1 MNTMKFLGIFVM
13 YVLFLNMASF
23 CAADSATLDVSVLKY
38 EPTPAEPG
46 RYIDI
51 WFKVDNTGTDAATD
65 ATLTLEPK
73 FPFSTD
79 DDPVIS
85 IGILNPLD
93 STTIKYRIR
102 IDENAVEGTNDLD
115 VKYSANPKTSIMV
128 SKSFGIEIRTSD
140 AEIVIDSV
148 KTSPSEFYPGQKGT
162 VTLVTKNLAD
172 STLRDVTVNLDL
184 SGTTTPFAPV
194 DTTTSSKFKTM
205 AAGETKTINY
215 GVVAT
220 PDAASGIYKVPVTIT
235 FSDGIG
241 TNYVTSTIISLIVGG
256 TPDILTNIEPEKIF
270 LSGTT
275 GDIRVNIVNRGLVD
289 IKYVTVKVT
298 PTNDFEVLTNDEI
311 YVGNI
316 DSDDFD
322 SASFTIHTMPSFSG
336 ELAVP
341 IIVSYMNANNKAF
354 ELKKDLNMRIY
365 TADEAKSLG
374 LISGGS
380 STSTTII
387 VLVVVGYFGYRW
399 YKKRKSKQ

>member
-13 YVLFLNMASF
+13 SVLFLNMGGVNAAS
-23 CAADSATLDVSVLKY
+23 SATLDVSVLKY

-46 RYIDI
+46 RYIDV
-51 WFKVDNTGTDAATD
+51 WFKIDNTGTDAATD

-79 DDPVIS
+79 DDPVIN

-102 IDENAVEGTNDLD
+102 VDENAVEGTSDLD
-115 VKYSANPKTSIMV
+115 VKYSANPKTSISV

-140 AEIVIDSV
+140 AEISIISS
-148 KTSPSEFYPGQKGT
+148 KTNPSEFYPGQEGM
-162 VTLVTKNLAD
+162 VTLVIKNLAD

-220 PDAASGIYKVPVTIT
+220 PDAASGIYKVPVIIT
-235 FSDGIG
+235 FSDSTGASYT
-241 TNYVTSTIISLIVGG
+241 TNNIISLIVGG
-256 TPDILTNIEPEKIF
+256 KPDILTNVEPENIF

-275 GDIRVNIVNRGLVD
+275 GDVRVNIINRGLVD

-298 PTNDFEVLTNDEI
+298 PTDDFELLTNDEI

-322 SASFTIHTMPSFSG
+322 SASFKIHTMPSFSG

-341 IIVSYMNANNKAF
+341 VIVSYMNANNKAF
-354 ELKKDLNMRIY
+354 ELKQDLTMRVY
-365 TADEAKSLG
+365 TPNEARSLG

-380 STSTTII
+380 STSIIII
-387 VLVVVGYFGYRW
+387 VLVVVGYIGYRW
-399 YKKRKSKQ
+399 YKKRKNRQ

>member
-13 YVLFLNMASF
+13 SVLFLNMGGVNAAS
-23 CAADSATLDVSVLKY
+23 SATLDVSVLKY
-38 EPTPAEPG
+38 EPIPAEPG
-46 RYIDI
+46 RYIDV
-51 WFKVDNTGTDAATD
+51 WFKIDNTGTDAATD

-79 DDPVIS
+79 DDPVIN

-102 IDENAVEGTNDLD
+102 VDENAVEGTSDLD
-115 VKYSANPKTSIMV
+115 VKYSANPKTSISV

-140 AEIVIDSV
+140 AEISIISS
-148 KTSPSEFYPGQKGT
+148 KTNPSEFYPGQEGM
-162 VTLVTKNLAD
+162 VTLVIKNLAD

-220 PDAASGIYKVPVTIT
+220 PDAASGIYKVPVIIT
-235 FSDGIG
+235 FSDSTGASYT
-241 TNYVTSTIISLIVGG
+241 TNNIISLIVGG
-256 TPDILTNIEPEKIF
+256 KPDILTNVEPENIF

-275 GDIRVNIVNRGLVD
+275 GDVRVNIINRGLVD

-298 PTNDFEVLTNDEI
+298 PTDDFELLTNDEI

-322 SASFTIHTMPSFSG
+322 SASFKIHTMPSFSG

-341 IIVSYMNANNKAF
+341 VIVS
-354 ELKKDLNMRIY
+354 
-365 TADEAKSLG
+365 
-374 LISGGS
+374 
-380 STSTTII
+380 
-387 VLVVVGYFGYRW
+387 
-399 YKKRKSKQ
+399 